1 MMMVQGLHDHDLELP
16 QTILTFW
23 FFPSCFPKQ
32 TQTLKNTLDCRQYDD
47 MWHAIQWRVTVI
59 THEPYFRKAHK
70 LNDDHEVT
78 FGRCQLCNQAKA
90 ISIQLI

>member
-1 MMMVQGLHDHDLELP
+1 MVQWLHDHDLELP
-16 QTILTFW
+16 QNNFNFLLF
-23 FFPSCFPKQ
+23 CFLFVE
-32 TQTLKNTLDCRQYDD
+32 TNTDTEEHTHNCRQD
-47 MWHAIQWRVTVI
+47 WRVSVI

-70 LNDDHEVT
+70 LSDDHEVT